1 MYVIGAVINTSV
13 PGVNDAFE
21 KKDAKR
27 ILGWARDMV
36 EHGAGMLAINCGDRL
51 STEPDD
57 IEWVFQVIQK
67 ELQIPLCIDSPNAE
81 AHRAGL
87 RVHNNDFGRPM
98 VDSITLEQDRIKAIM
113 PLVREHNALLT
124 AILHDERG
132 MPTCPED
139 RLSVM
144 PKMEEVV
151 EEYGIARGD
160 VYLDNMVF
168 PLSVSSE
175 HAKTYLESMKLVKQH
190 YPAYKAICGL
200 NNISYGLP
208 REDLL
213 DAAFV
218 TACAVW
224 GQEAVFIEL
233 SGATAAFLKTVHCL
247 TGEDDYCMAYLRAY
261 RSGALDVFT
270 SEAVKPI

>member
-21 KKDAKR
+21 KRDEKK

-36 EHGAGMLAINCGDRL
+36 EHGASMLAINCGDRL

-57 IEWVFQVIQK
+57 IEWVFRVIQK
-67 ELQIPLCIDSPNAE
+67 ELAVPLCIDSPSAE

-124 AILHDERG
+124 AILHDESG

-139 RLSVM
+139 RLAVM

-151 EEYGIARGD
+151 EEYGIARED

-190 YPAYKAICGL
+190 YPEYKAICGL

-213 DAAFV
+213 DAVFV
-218 TACAVW
+218 TACGVL

-233 SGATAAFLKTVHCL
+233 SQATGAMIRACNALLGT
-247 TGEDDYCMAYLRAY
+247 DDYCMEYLKAFRN
-261 RSGALDVFT
+261 GLLDVFVDAALK
-270 SEAVKPI
+270 SN